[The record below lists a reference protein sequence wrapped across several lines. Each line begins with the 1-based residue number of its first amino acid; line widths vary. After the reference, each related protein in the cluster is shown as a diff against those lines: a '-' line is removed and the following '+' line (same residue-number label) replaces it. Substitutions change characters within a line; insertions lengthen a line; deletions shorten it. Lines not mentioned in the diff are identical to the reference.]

1 MFEQALKVILR
12 HEGGYVNNPNDPGGI
27 TNLGVTKTTWE
38 GWTGKPATVADMR
51 ALTVEQVAPLY
62 RKRYWD
68 AMRCDDYPPAVALC
82 VFDFGVN
89 AGIRR
94 GVRYLQMVVGVA
106 QDGAPGPNTTA
117 GHVAYGREQSDGTD
131 DIVISET
138 DMSLIEAACNELPL
152 MLDAMAEH
160 ERRMESVRVRAATH
174 PDRYDEQRAFAN
186 GMREALRIMRDGA

>member
-12 HEGGYVNNPNDPGGI
+12 HEGGYSANPNDPGGI

-38 GWTGKPATVADMR
+38 GWTGKPATAADMR

-89 AGIRR
+89 AGIKR
-94 GVRYLQMVVGVA
+94 GVRYLQMVVGTA

-117 GHVAYGREQSDGTD
+117 AVNAFVAQHGAQ
-131 DIVISET
+131 
-138 DMSLIEAACNELPL
+138 ELVRQYQ
-152 MLDAMAEH
+152 
-160 ERRMESVRVRAATH
+160 ERREAYYKALPTFQHFGKGWLRRVAETTA
-174 PDRYDEQRAFAN
+174 
-186 GMREALRIMRDGA
+186 EAKEMA